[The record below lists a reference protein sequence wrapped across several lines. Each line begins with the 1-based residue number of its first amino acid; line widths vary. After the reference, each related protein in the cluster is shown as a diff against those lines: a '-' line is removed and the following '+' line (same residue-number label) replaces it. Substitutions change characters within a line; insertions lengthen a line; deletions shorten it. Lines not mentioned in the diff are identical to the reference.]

1 MNDEVRSGSEAPTS
15 DDAMDIFIGREV
27 PHNEAD
33 MSTRIA
39 GIEPDGRC
47 HGRPSPT
54 LLTLFTTHIQ
64 D

>member
-1 MNDEVRSGSEAPTS
+1 MKDEVRSSSEAPTS

-39 GIEPDGRC
+39 GIEPDGR
-47 HGRPSPT
+47 
-54 LLTLFTTHIQ
+54 
-64 D
+64 